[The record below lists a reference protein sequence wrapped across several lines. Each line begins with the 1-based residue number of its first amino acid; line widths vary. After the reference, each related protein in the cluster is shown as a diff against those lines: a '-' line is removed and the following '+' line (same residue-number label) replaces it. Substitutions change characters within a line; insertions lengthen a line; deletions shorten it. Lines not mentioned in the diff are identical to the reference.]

1 MFYLFFLLFIALC
14 LALIFPF
21 FVSERFRV
29 AAKLFR
35 ILVVVVTIAVF
46 TYFFV
51 NKSLNHFRKD
61 SLTVQLI
68 NTLPFPLDFYIVQV
82 NNSNASERFE
92 TLHLGNIR
100 NNYYRIEYLDMKN
113 SDEFWVVGYMGKK
126 NLVYFSQHA
135 VPNKNED
142 QILEIRNYIIQ
153 SQKLSERAQS
163 MVEDLKLENVKAAIW
178 FTLDLLLLFLNIA
191 LLLKKPK

>member
-1 MFYLFFLLFIALC
+1 M
-14 LALIFPF
+14 IFPF

-35 ILVVVVTIAVF
+35 ILVVAVTIAVF

-61 SLTVQLI
+61 SLTVKLI
-68 NTLPFPLDFYIVQV
+68 NTLPFPLYFYIVQV
-82 NNSNASERFE
+82 NNSNASERLE